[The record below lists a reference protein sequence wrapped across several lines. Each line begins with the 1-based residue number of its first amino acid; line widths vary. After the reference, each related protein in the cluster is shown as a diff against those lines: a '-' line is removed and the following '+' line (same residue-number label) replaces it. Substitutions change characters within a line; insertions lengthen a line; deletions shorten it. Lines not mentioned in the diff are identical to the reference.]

1 MKDIFGGS
9 GSIEAIFGISSGS
22 TVTFSNL
29 GGAADESLKLGFLVE
44 QYQIRWSRSVMTKRM
59 FNMNGRLA
67 IVGAGNGSMTLSGL
81 VGAADEFEQLIQ
93 KTSSQDVCA
102 SPVCTILAN
111 NGFGVCQN
119 GESIKSNDAVEIV
132 CKGILLADITLGG
145 QISDNSTLLTQGTLT
160 FNISGVDINRKSGVG
175 GGSTTYTLGGNT
187 TTTTTPFVSA
197 LG

>member
-9 GSIEAIFGISSGS
+9 GSIEAIFGIASGS

-29 GGAADESLKLGFLVE
+29 GGAADESLKLGFLVDR
-44 QYQIRWSRSVMTKRM
+44 YIINWARSVTTKRM
-59 FNMNGRLA
+59 FNMSGRLA
-67 IVGAGNGSMTLSGL
+67 IVGAGNGTLTLTGL
-81 VGAADEFEQLIQ
+81 VGAADEYEQLIK

-119 GESIKSNDAVEIV
+119 GESVKSNDAVEIV
-132 CKGILLADITLGG
+132 CKGILLGNITLDGS
-145 QISDNSTLLTQGTLT
+145 ISDNSTLLTSGTLT
-160 FNISGVDINRKSGVG
+160 FSISGVDINRKSGVG
-175 GGSTTYTLGGNT
+175 GGSSTVTLGGDT
-187 TTTTTPFVSA
+187 TTTTTSFVSA

>member
-29 GGAADESLKLGFLVE
+29 GGAADESLKLGFLVD
-44 QYQIRWSRSVMTKRM
+44 QYQIGWARSVMTKRM

-67 IVGAGNGSMTLSGL
+67 IVGAGNGTMTLSGL

-111 NGFGVCQN
+111 HGFGVCQN
-119 GESIKSNDAVEIV
+119 GESVRSNDAVEIV
-132 CKGILLADITLGG
+132 CKGILLANISLGG
-145 QISDNSTLLTQGTLT
+145 QISDNSTLLTSGTLT
-160 FNISGVDINRKSGVG
+160 FSISGVDINRKSGVG
-175 GGSTTYTLGGNT
+175 GGSTAGTLGGNN
-187 TTTTTPFVSA
+187 TTTTPFVSA

>member
-29 GGAADESLKLGFLVE
+29 GGAADESLKLGFLVD
-44 QYQIRWSRSVMTKRM
+44 QYQIGWSRSVMTKRM

-93 KTSSQDVCA
+93 KTSSQDACA

-119 GESIKSNDAVEIV
+119 GESVKSNDAVEIV
-132 CKGILLADITLGG
+132 CKGILLANIALGG

-160 FNISGVDINRKSGVG
+160 FSISGVDINRKSGVG
-175 GGSTTYTLGGNT
+175 GGSTTVTLGGNT
-187 TTTTTPFVSA
+187 TTNTTPFVSA